1 MGALLGVG
9 GGVILVPGLL
19 LIAGLEFR
27 NAVAASLVCVVAT
40 SVASSIVFLRRGLA
54 DLPLATELQFFTV
67 SGAVGG
73 GLIAAH
79 IPPAPLYLVF
89 AALLTYLAI
98 RMWPGAK
105 ATEENGD
112 GGAVP
117 ERRTQ
122 AAAGSVGA
130 GLASGLLGIGGGVLN
145 IPVLHLLLGRTFDEA
160 IPTSAYMIGLTAAAG
175 ALVYL
180 VRGDVPTD
188 VVGLAMIGT
197 LAGARIAALI
207 RGRFNQRALKVLFIF
222 LLLYGAYRMGSRG
235 LAQF

>member
-1 MGALLGVG
+1 MLGVG

-27 NAVAASLVCVVAT
+27 NAVAASLICVVAT
-40 SVASSIVFLRRGLA
+40 SVASSIVFVRRGIA

-73 GLIAAH
+73 GLVAAH

-89 AALLTYLAI
+89 AVLLTYLAI
-98 RMWPGAK
+98 RMWPGTK
-105 ATEENGD
+105 PMDDKGD
-112 GGAVP
+112 DGAAP

-122 AAAGSVGA
+122 AAAGSIGA

-180 VRGDVPTD
+180 VRGDVPTHA
-188 VVGLAMIGT
+188 VGLAMIGT
-197 LAGARIAALI
+197 LAGARIAALV
-207 RGRFNQRALKVLFIF
+207 RDRFDQRSLKILFVF
-222 LLLYGAYRMGSRG
+222 VLLYGAYRMGTRG
-235 LAQF
+235 VAQF

>member
-19 LIAGLEFR
+19 LVAGLEFR

-40 SVASSIVFLRRGLA
+40 SVASSIVFVRRGTA

-73 GLIAAH
+73 GLIAAY

-89 AALLTYLAI
+89 TVLLTYLAI

-105 ATEENGD
+105 ATEEKRDEGS
-112 GGAVP
+112 AP

-130 GLASGLLGIGGGVLN
+130 GMVSGLLGIGGGVLN

-160 IPTSAYMIGLTAAAG
+160 IPTSSYMIGLTAAAG

-188 VVGLAMIGT
+188 IVGLAMIGT
-197 LAGARIAALI
+197 LAGARIAA
-207 RGRFNQRALKVLFIF
+207 RVRDRFDQRSLKILFVF
-222 LLLYGAYRMGSRG
+222 LLLYGAYRMGIRG
-235 LAQF
+235 VAQF